1 MDPALGRIT
10 GVIESVGRRDP
21 AVDLGRLPR
30 PRPDVTRSARQGEA
44 RAVGGCDGIEGTVSS
59 RSVPVVAVT
68 EEVAQGLDNATISS
82 YSSLMRRKEGAL
94 VPLEVS
100 ILEAA
105 LELRRRGIVEAH
117 GFLLAKELRDGT
129 HARRL
134 TAYGTLYKALERL
147 ERAGHLASRWE
158 DPQLAADD
166 GRPRRRFYR
175 VTLIGENALAEAR
188 AAERDGT
195 LPRSAAVQPS

>member
-1 MDPALGRIT
+1 
-10 GVIESVGRRDP
+10 
-21 AVDLGRLPR
+21 
-30 PRPDVTRSARQGEA
+30 
-44 RAVGGCDGIEGTVSS
+44 
-59 RSVPVVAVT
+59 
-68 EEVAQGLDNATISS
+68 
-82 YSSLMRRKEGAL
+82 MRRKEGAL

-105 LELRRRGIVEAH
+105 LDLRSRGIKEAH
-117 GFLLAKELRDGT
+117 GFLLAKELRDGA

-134 TAYGTLYKALERL
+134 TAYGTLYKALDRL

-175 VTLIGENALAEAR
+175 VTLTGEAALAEAIS
-188 AAERDGT
+188 AEREDT